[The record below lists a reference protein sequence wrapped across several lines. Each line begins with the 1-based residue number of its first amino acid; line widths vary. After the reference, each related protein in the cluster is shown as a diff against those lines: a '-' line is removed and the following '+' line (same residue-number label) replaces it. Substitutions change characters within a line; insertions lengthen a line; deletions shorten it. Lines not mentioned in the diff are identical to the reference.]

1 MAELVIMQA
10 LEHLTLQLEQRPQK
24 RASNDEGAVVS
35 PIITLLLET
44 LGFSNLDRIPQFTAK
59 SRPRRIADIACR
71 YPDQMGK
78 YFFNQQSN
86 PFLLVE
92 MKSSSYSLSPE
103 HKDYWELLRQL
114 KEQLLG
120 DRSNSAQF
128 GLISNGWE
136 LQLFRRN
143 QKVIYPVTPILNL
156 NPQNSEFI
164 SKRLYAILQ
173 QPKRGL
179 IIGAY
184 NNKGGIG
191 KTTTTLN
198 LGLVLAQQNYKV
210 LLVDFDPNQADLTR
224 LIQKKPTDG
233 LVWNFL
239 KGTIP
244 FNSVVQKY
252 SFSQGNQINHVDI
265 LPADNDFL
273 KADDGQ
279 IKQQIRFESLRNE
292 LLKVS
297 HHYDY
302 ILIDM
307 PPNWRWF
314 AKAGVFASDVLLV
327 PASHVNRAS
336 LENLEPLVAQFIPE
350 INDDRE
356 KLGLEP
362 LGLLPLV
369 LNCYQPTQA
378 QERNCKSFLDE
389 IIQRNNGLA
398 ETFQNF
404 FYVQGLFSKKILELH
419 YKVEICRAPLEAP
432 RYTPA
437 PLKYKRA
444 KEIYENLIREVLI

>member
-1 MAELVIMQA
+1 MTESVIMQA
-10 LEHLTLQLEQRPQK
+10 LRNLTLQLEHRPK
-24 RASNDEGAVVS
+24 RRASNDEGSIVT

-44 LGFSNLDRIPQFTAK
+44 LGFGNLDRVPQFTAQ
-59 SRPRRIADIACR
+59 SMPRRVADIACR
-71 YPDQMGK
+71 YPGPLGNC
-78 YFFNQQSN
+78 FFNQKNN

-92 MKSSSYSLSPE
+92 MKSTSYSLFPE
-103 HKDYWELLRQL
+103 HKDYWELVWQL

-120 DRSNSAQF
+120 DRSSSAQY

-136 LQLFRRN
+136 LQLFRRYR
-143 QKVIYPVTPILNL
+143 KVVYPVTPILTL
-156 NPQNSEFI
+156 DPQSAESV
-164 SKRLYAILQ
+164 SKRLDSILQ
-173 QPKRGL
+173 QTKRGL
-179 IIGAY
+179 IIGTY

-198 LGLVLAQQNYKV
+198 LGLVLAQQNHKV

-224 LIQKKPTDG
+224 LIQKQPVNG
-233 LVWNFL
+233 LIWDFL
-239 KGTIP
+239 KGKNS
-244 FNSVVQKY
+244 FNQVIQKY
-252 SFSQGNQINHVDI
+252 SFSQANQSYQLDL
-265 LPADNDFL
+265 LPADKAFL
-273 KADDGQ
+273 NADDGK
-279 IKQQIRFESLRNE
+279 INQQIRLEALRNE

-297 HHYDY
+297 HNYDY

-327 PASHVNRAS
+327 PASHVNRSS
-336 LENLEPLVAQFIPE
+336 LENLEPLITQFMPE
-350 INDDRE
+350 INADRE
-356 KLGLEP
+356 KLSLEP

-378 QERNCKSFLDE
+378 QERNCKHFLNE
-389 IIQRNNGLA
+389 IILRNNGLA

-404 FYVQGLFSKKILELH
+404 FYVQGLLSKKTLELH

-432 RYTPA
+432 YYTPA